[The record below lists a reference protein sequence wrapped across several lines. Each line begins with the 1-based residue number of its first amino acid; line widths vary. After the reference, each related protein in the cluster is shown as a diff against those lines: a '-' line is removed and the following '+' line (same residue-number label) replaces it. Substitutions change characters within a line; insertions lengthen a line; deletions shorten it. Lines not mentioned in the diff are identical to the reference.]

1 MQVHVPAEDT
11 LCTTSDMGLM
21 HWGPYQCRSDR
32 GKCKAFLDEKQVE
45 GHHSNF
51 CVRDKAEDYK
61 IIT

>member
-1 MQVHVPAEDT
+1 MQVHVPAEDICVPPVIWVS
-11 LCTTSDMGLM
+11 CTEIHISAD
-21 HWGPYQCRSDR
+21 QFR